1 MYKHNLVFLQFLLTN
16 QLVQINNLLIKIVQ
30 PLGPIVLAVMQDV
43 MVVTAITLN
52 KYLVFNAQS
61 VT

>member
-30 PLGPIVLAVMQDV
+30 PLGPIVLAVIQDV